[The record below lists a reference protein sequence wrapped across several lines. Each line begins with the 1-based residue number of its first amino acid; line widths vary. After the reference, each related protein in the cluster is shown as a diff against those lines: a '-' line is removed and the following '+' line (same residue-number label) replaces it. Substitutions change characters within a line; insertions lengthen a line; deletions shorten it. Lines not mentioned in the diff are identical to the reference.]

1 MKIYYLDFPHRSCR
15 PQLFLCRRP
24 PLCRMQVSIVMII
37 LLLMII
43 LIILLLKIIIIITI
57 ITIIILILKMIIFST
72 RCQACPQSSQGRL
85 GQASD
90 RPLNPPLVFVIDTT
104 KSVKPDKDSIFNLT
118 GKVTDLISDQYPDII
133 SSQFHESYYNQH
145 PIITSTPIA
154 IHIIFIN
161 IVYSIRS
168 SYDRR

>member
-1 MKIYYLDFPHRSCR
+1 MDIYYLDFPHRSCR

-24 PLCRMQVSIVMII
+24 PLCRMQVSILMTI
-37 LLLMII
+37 LLLMI
-43 LIILLLKIIIIITI
+43 LL
-57 ITIIILILKMIIFST
+57 IILILKMIIFST

-154 IHIIFIN
+154 IHHFIIFIN